1 MDRRGALLGPEG
13 SGPAHR
19 TLVLGVGSVSSRV
32 TARSSL
38 VGCGGWGRPS
48 ANRCEGFLSGCV
60 VSLGGEF
67 FVVGVG
73 LWLVFLPVF

>member
-32 TARSSL
+32 TVRPGDWLGWWLGPALTKPL
-38 VGCGGWGRPS
+38 VWVS
-48 ANRCEGFLSGCV
+48 VAGCV
-60 VSLGGEF
+60 VSL
-67 FVVGVG
+67 VWM
-73 LWLVFLPVF
+73 LAR